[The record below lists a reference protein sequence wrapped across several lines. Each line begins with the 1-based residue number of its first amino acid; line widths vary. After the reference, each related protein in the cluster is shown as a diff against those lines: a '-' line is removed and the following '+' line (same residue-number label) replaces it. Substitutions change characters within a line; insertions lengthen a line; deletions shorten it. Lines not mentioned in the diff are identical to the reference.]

1 MIPNATQAQTTT
13 SSLIAGLAGYA
24 AAKGWLGL
32 DTGAWTALIVAGIA
46 AWPAIV
52 TRVQALKNTVGKS
65 GAIVVTNSASANALP
80 NNPNVVAA
88 SEVTQATLTKAQ

>member
-1 MIPNATQAQTTT
+1 MVPNSTQVQASTAT
-13 SSLIAGLAGYA
+13 LISGLAGYA

-32 DTGAWTALIVAGIA
+32 DSASWSALIVAAIA

-65 GAIVVTNSASANALP
+65 GAIVVTDPASASALP
-80 NNPNVVAA
+80 NNPNVIAPAEATSTVLSAA
-88 SEVTQATLTKAQ
+88 K